1 MKLSAV
7 LTAAALAIGFWA
19 PAQAQSTFSNQCAA
33 DLQYRN
39 GQYGNASFDTGV
51 DAESA
56 AILCRNATDRRQSL
70 AVRTCLNDTL
80 YRDGFYYND
89 NYRTGQNINDA
100 IELCSD
106 AGNGNLAA
114 ARDRCIAQVQS
125 LGVRQGSTLCGEVRS
140 NLQADGVNRCL
151 QDQLFDVGFYNNPRY
166 RSNVSLTEAV
176 NTCTPKPL

>member
-19 PAQAQSTFSNQCAA
+19 PAQAQSTFANQCAA

-39 GQYGNASFDTGV
+39 GQYGNASFGTGV

-106 AGNGNLAA
+106 AGNGNLLA
-114 ARDRCIAQVQS
+114 ARDRCLTQVQS
-125 LGVRQGSTLCGEVRS
+125 LGVSQGFNLCREVRS
-140 NLQADGVNRCL
+140 TQQANGINQCL

-166 RSNVSLTEAV
+166 RTTVSLNEAV